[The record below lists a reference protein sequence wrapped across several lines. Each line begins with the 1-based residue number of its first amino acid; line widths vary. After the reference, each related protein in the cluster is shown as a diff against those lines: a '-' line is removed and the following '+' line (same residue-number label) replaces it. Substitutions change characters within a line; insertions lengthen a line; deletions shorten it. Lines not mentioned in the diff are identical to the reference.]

1 MERNEVPVGFGMA
14 LMGNEEAMNAFAMMT
29 REQKQAIWAQARSAK
44 SKAEMQQLVAGI
56 PDRA

>member
-14 LMGNEEAMNAFAMMT
+14 LIRNEEAANAFAMMT
-29 REQKQAIWAQARSAK
+29 REQKQAIWAQARSVK
-44 SKAEMQQLVAGI
+44 SKARMQQLVDNI